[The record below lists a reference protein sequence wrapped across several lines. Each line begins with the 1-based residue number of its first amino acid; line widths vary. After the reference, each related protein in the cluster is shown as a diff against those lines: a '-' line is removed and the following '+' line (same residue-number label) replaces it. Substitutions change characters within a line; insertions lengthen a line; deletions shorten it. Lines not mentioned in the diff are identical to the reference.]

1 MRVGMADEQLREQPK
16 DFIKPLEL
24 QKKPSIWPKI
34 IVICIV
40 FFMVAWVVAGF
51 STDIFS
57 GKAKLPKNAFQ
68 IGGYTFYTLE
78 DGTFGTYTAIGQQ
91 KIPIAFRLDPRK
103 AGDIPFFESVLGTI
117 LNSEKVY
124 ITFDPDNPKERGKL
138 AVAAAEISRIT
149 SLYQIET
156 TAAFTHDTNPIEPK
170 IPIRSCGNAKAG
182 VSIIELR
189 FSDRIY
195 IGVDQSDNRCIVV
208 EAPTGD
214 DLILAADKLGMN
226 LVGIRV

>member
-1 MRVGMADEQLREQPK
+1 MVDEQPKEQPK

-24 QKKPSIWPKI
+24 RKKPSVWPKI
-34 IVICIV
+34 FVICLV

-51 STDIFS
+51 STDIF
-57 GKAKLPKNAFQ
+57 GGEAKLPKNAFEVS
-68 IGGYTFYTLE
+68 GYTFYALD

-91 KIPIAFRLDPRK
+91 KVPIAFRLDPRK
-103 AGDIPFFESVLGTI
+103 AGDIPFFESVLNTI
-117 LNSEKVY
+117 LNSQKIY
-124 ITFDPDNPKERGKL
+124 ISFDPNNPQERGKL

-156 TAAFTHDTNPIEPK
+156 TAAFTRDTDPVEPR
-170 IPIRSCGNAKAG
+170 IPIRGCGDAKIG

-189 FSDRIY
+189 FSSKTSIS
-195 IGVDQSDNRCIVV
+195 VDPLDNRCILI

-214 DLILAADKLGMN
+214 ELILAADKLGMN
-226 LVGIRV
+226 LIGIRV